1 MAGEVE
7 DRPGVDYGRIEAEF
21 GADRLGPALE
31 PVQPRLRPGRSA
43 LPPRWS
49 ISVLEGPRAAGA
61 QNARAQNAGAK
72 NARARA
78 AQPPMADIGRAGCR
92 KPGSL
97 MPWPGSLDATA
108 RRQSAASSASL
119 APDRSDPRRSLSA
132 VANRQLRTWP
142 SAVSLTR
149 SQVPQNGRVTD
160 PITPIR
166 ARPPLTSNASA
177 GAEPPAAGSSGLSA
191 NSADRTARI
200 SSAVTMAYRRPPGS
214 ASR

>member
-31 PVQPRLRPGRSA
+31 RVHPRLRSGRSA
-43 LPPRWS
+43 LLPRWS
-49 ISVLEGPRAAGA
+49 ISALEGARD
-61 QNARAQNAGAK
+61 ARAQNAGAK
-72 NARARA
+72 NARAQNARARA

-142 SAVSLTR
+142 SAAALTP
-149 SQVPQNGRVTD
+149 SPVPHNG
-160 PITPIR
+160 PSPHPF
-166 ARPPLTSNASA
+166 PPT
-177 GAEPPAAGSSGLSA
+177 PPA
-191 NSADRTARI
+191 
-200 SSAVTMAYRRPPGS
+200 PPS
-214 ASR
+214 

>member
-31 PVQPRLRPGRSA
+31 RVHPRLRSGRSA
-43 LPPRWS
+43 LLPRWS
-49 ISVLEGPRAAGA
+49 ISVLEGTRDARA
-61 QNARAQNAGAK
+61 QNARAQ

-108 RRQSAASSASL
+108 RLPTAPSSPSL
-119 APDRSDPRRSLSA
+119 SPDRSHPRTALSA
-132 VANRQLRTWP
+132 LAH
-142 SAVSLTR
+142 
-149 SQVPQNGRVTD
+149 
-160 PITPIR
+160 
-166 ARPPLTSNASA
+166 RP
-177 GAEPPAAGSSGLSA
+177 
-191 NSADRTARI
+191 
-200 SSAVTMAYRRPPGS
+200 
-214 ASR
+214 